1 MLNRCLVL
9 RSEFLECAR
18 IVRSRAVVDS
28 LNPELVTLPAV
39 EYSIYDRLP
48 IVHHPSFLAAK
59 LRCWLSGDSRSPA
72 ALVGPARFPLQ
83 TDILGNGCL
92 HLSDEKGSGTEGH
105 FSGEFVAGIG
115 KTSISAG

>member
-1 MLNRCLVL
+1 
-9 RSEFLECAR
+9 
-18 IVRSRAVVDS
+18 
-28 LNPELVTLPAV
+28 
-39 EYSIYDRLP
+39 
-48 IVHHPSFLAAK
+48 
-59 LRCWLSGDSRSPA
+59 
-72 ALVGPARFPLQ
+72 VGPARFPLQ